1 MLHYF
6 RPNKVIT
13 YMNSVI
19 NYLVNIKKD
28 LIVNL
33 ILALLNL
40 NFKLKLNSINFN
52 STEHPNLHFNTTSH
66 GTSQPVYSTFIQ

>member
-28 LIVNL
+28 VIVHL
-33 ILALLNL
+33 ILALLNF

-52 STEHPNLHFNTTSH
+52 STEQPNLPFNTTIH
-66 GTSQPVYSTFIQ
+66 GTSHPV